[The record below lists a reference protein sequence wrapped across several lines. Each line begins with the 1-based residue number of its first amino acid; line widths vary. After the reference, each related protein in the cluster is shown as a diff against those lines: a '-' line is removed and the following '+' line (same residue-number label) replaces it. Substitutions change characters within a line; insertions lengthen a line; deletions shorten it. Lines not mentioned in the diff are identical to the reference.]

1 MKFAYRLNKCPEL
14 SLGLFTLPVLQKGE
28 PKPRATLVGHVI
40 ATRSPAT
47 RVTDLSMQMPANW
60 RNERSSVENGKT
72 VGHDEYSGTIA
83 VHSLAVLPEHQ
94 GKQVGTTLMKS
105 YIQRIKEAS
114 IAERIVLIA
123 HDNMVPYYEGFGFE
137 NRGPSQCQYGGGSW
151 FDMVRFCLIY
161 LFPSS
166 RMSSSKYADRHSHWS
181 STSERLISRYR
192 LVIWLLSVAFLL
204 LFPFF
209 F

>member
-1 MKFAYRLNKCPEL
+1 
-14 SLGLFTLPVLQKGE
+14 
-28 PKPRATLVGHVI
+28 
-40 ATRSPAT
+40 
-47 RVTDLSMQMPANW
+47 MQMPANW

-123 HDNMVPYYEGFGFE
+123 HDNMVPYYEGFGFV

-166 RMSSSKYADRHSHWS
+166 RMSSSKYADRHRHWS

-204 LFPFF
+204 LFPFTRNIYLYSIF
-209 F
+209 PRYYLLISQFVPGLVYRAFYLKRPKATEF